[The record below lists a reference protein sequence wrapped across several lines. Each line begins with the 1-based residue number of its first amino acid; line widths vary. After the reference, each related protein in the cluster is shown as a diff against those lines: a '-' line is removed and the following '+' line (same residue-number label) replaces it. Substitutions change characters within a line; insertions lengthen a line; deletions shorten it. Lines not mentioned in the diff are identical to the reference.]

1 MSFTQNG
8 LSSSFHLTRRHFIP
22 GTLAATP
29 LLYRR
34 DGAET
39 APPKGKMKISAVRDK
54 DASNATVDSSLG
66 ATEESS
72 CGPQCVTLLAGG
84 AAGVLLIV
92 FLVIGI
98 VFYRR
103 RELQRR
109 EEEELAA
116 SMEEEDDWHFNPR
129 RGPGRKASDN
139 LPVMTQYGGR
149 GSLSV
154 HPPSHPSVQQLRKD
168 SESLQLPRK
177 PSKAELAQMEVYRKM
192 SVIGIV

>member
-1 MSFTQNG
+1 MSWNEGT
-8 LSSSFHLTRRHFIP
+8 SFHLVRRHFIP
-22 GTLAATP
+22 GVLAASP
-29 LLYRR
+29 LLNRR
-34 DGAET
+34 DET
-39 APPKGKMKISAVRDK
+39 DVVKPKRQVKIQAIRDK
-54 DASNATVDSSLG
+54 DAKAQAVAPAAD
-66 ATEESS
+66 ESA

-103 RELQRR
+103 REAQRR

-116 SMEEEDDWHFNPR
+116 SMHDDDDWHFKPR
-129 RGPGRKASDN
+129 RASGRANDA
-139 LPVMTQYGGR
+139 PPMQQYGR

-154 HPPSHPSVQQLRKD
+154 HPMGPPGGRMD
-168 SESLQLPRK
+168 GDTLQLPRK

>member
-1 MSFTQNG
+1 MPRNEV
-8 LSSSFHLTRRHFIP
+8 SSFHLTRRHFIP
-22 GTLAATP
+22 GTLAVSPLLLRRDESDATP
-29 LLYRR
+29 K
-34 DGAET
+34 
-39 APPKGKMKISAVRDK
+39 PQVKIQAIRDK
-54 DASNATVDSSLG
+54 DGVGS
-66 ATEESS
+66 EESS

-92 FLVIGI
+92 FLVIGM

-103 RELQRR
+103 REAQRR

-116 SMEEEDDWHFNPR
+116 SLEEDDDWHFNPR
-129 RGPGRKASDN
+129 RTSGRATDA
-139 LPVMTQYGGR
+139 PPMQQYGR
-149 GSLSV
+149 GSRSSLSV
-154 HPPSHPSVQQLRKD
+154 RPLAHSVVRKD